1 MDGDLIILPGPPPRT
16 GLSSKRVHVDR
27 IELSLPVRT
36 YPPFELKFHL
46 FSLLHADCSAKVC
59 ISLSDLLRAILKN
72 SLLGLMRS

>member
-1 MDGDLIILPGPPPRT
+1 MDGDLIIPPGTPQT

-27 IELSLPVRT
+27 IELLLPVRT

-46 FSLLHADCSAKVC
+46 FSLLHADCSAKEC